1 MPNQPLL
8 RPYWENRTHFSI
20 VDDLLL
26 CDERLVIP
34 KPMRPE
40 ILECIHTGYL
50 GIPKCRARA
59 LASVWWPGLSFPS
72 RPWERLAAD
81 LFELAGK
88 VYLIVVDYYSRW
100 FEIRRLN
107 DQSSSRVISVLKE
120 LFSTHGIPDII
131 VSDNG
136 PQFSS
141 DAFRLFTTEYDFI
154 HVTSSPKYPR
164 ANGEVERAVRTV
176 KALLRK
182 NEDPYPALL
191 AYRSTPLQ
199 NGFSPSE
206 LLMGRRLRTKVPAMP
221 SILKHEGTQIVCTIA
236 FHCM

>member
-1 MPNQPLL
+1 M
-8 RPYWENRTHFSI
+8 
-20 VDDLLL
+20 
-26 CDERLVIP
+26 
-34 KPMRPE
+34 
-40 ILECIHTGYL
+40 
-50 GIPKCRARA
+50 
-59 LASVWWPGLSFPS
+59 
-72 RPWERLAAD
+72 
-81 LFELAGK
+81 
-88 VYLIVVDYYSRW
+88 IVVDYYSRW

-182 NEDPYPALL
+182 NEELYPAIL

-206 LLMGRRLRTKVPAMP
+206 LLMGRRLRTEVPAMP
-221 SILKHEGTQIVCTIA
+221 SILKPNVQDTDRQDTECN
-236 FHCM
+236 

>member
-1 MPNQPLL
+1 MANCS
-8 RPYWENRTHFSI
+8 TCAK
-20 VDDLLL
+20 D
-26 CDERLVIP
+26 
-34 KPMRPE
+34 RPE
-40 ILECIHTGYL
+40 
-50 GIPKCRARA
+50 PKEP
-59 LASVWWPGLSFPS
+59 LMSSSFPS

-81 LFELAGK
+81 LFELEGK

-107 DQSSSRVISVLKE
+107 DQSSARVISVLKE

-141 DAFRLFTTEYDFI
+141 DAFRLFTTEYDFV
-154 HVTSSPKYPR
+154 HVTSLPKYPK
-164 ANGEVERAVRTV
+164 ANGEVERAVHSV

-206 LLMGRRLRTKVPAMP
+206 LLMGRRLQTKVLVMP
-221 SILKHEGTQIVCTIA
+221 SVLKPNVQDTDRQRVQLREDEYRSKQQIYHAKRHQACALPSLTTGEQVWV
-236 FHCM
+236 

>member
-1 MPNQPLL
+1 MV
-8 RPYWENRTHFSI
+8 ENCSTCAK
-20 VDDLLL
+20 D
-26 CDERLVIP
+26 
-34 KPMRPE
+34 RPE
-40 ILECIHTGYL
+40 LKEQLVST
-50 GIPKCRARA
+50 
-59 LASVWWPGLSFPS
+59 SFPS

-81 LFELAGK
+81 LFELKGK

-100 FEIRRLN
+100 FEMKKLN
-107 DQSSSRVISVLKE
+107 NQSSARVILILKE

-141 DAFRLFTTEYDFI
+141 DVFVLFATEYGFV
-154 HVTSSPKYPR
+154 HVTTSPKYPR

-199 NGFSPSE
+199 NGFITQRVTNGVPSAYQGSCHAKCPQTKCARYRQAKSATE
-206 LLMGRRLRTKVPAMP
+206 RGRIQVKATDL
-221 SILKHEGTQIVCTIA
+221 S
-236 FHCM
+236 